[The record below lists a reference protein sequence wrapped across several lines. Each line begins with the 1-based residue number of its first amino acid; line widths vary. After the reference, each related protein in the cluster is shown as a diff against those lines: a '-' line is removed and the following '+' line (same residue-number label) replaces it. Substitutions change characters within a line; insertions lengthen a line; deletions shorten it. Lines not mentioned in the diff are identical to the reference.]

1 MGSISSNK
9 RPWGPVVPELAAAGV
24 VLILGAVGA
33 ARLALAP
40 PADIPMS
47 LTAWSVLMLLL
58 AVVLAAAGIEGVRRR
73 HFLFVV
79 LVPAAP
85 ALVSLG
91 YFIQTGQTA
100 VLNNVWL
107 SVVLMAMVASRRS
120 DFAGPRPS
128 V

>member
-1 MGSISSNK
+1 
-9 RPWGPVVPELAAAGV
+9 
-24 VLILGAVGA
+24 
-33 ARLALAP
+33 
-40 PADIPMS
+40 MS

-85 ALVSLG
+85 VLVSLG

-120 DFAGPRPS
+120 DFA
-128 V
+128 

>member
-1 MGSISSNK
+1 MV
-9 RPWGPVVPELAAAGV
+9 RVVPELAAAAV

-40 PADIPMS
+40 PTDIPIS
-47 LTAWSVLMLLL
+47 LTTWSPLMLLS
-58 AVVLAAAGIEGVRRR
+58 AVVLLASGIECVRRR

-91 YFIQTGQTA
+91 YFIETGQTA
-100 VLNNVWL
+100 VLNSVWV

-120 DFAGPRPS
+120 DFA
-128 V
+128 